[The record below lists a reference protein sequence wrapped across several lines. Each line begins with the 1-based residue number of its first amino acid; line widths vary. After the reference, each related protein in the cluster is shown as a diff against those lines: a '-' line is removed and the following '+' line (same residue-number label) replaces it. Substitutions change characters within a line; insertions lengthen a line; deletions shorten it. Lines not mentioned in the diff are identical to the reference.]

1 MPCTSIE
8 MIAWLR
14 MPSDPDRYSALDIS
28 SAILRTCA
36 KILLLSTASHIERAA
51 APLPIYSSVLGPE
64 SNERAELVND

>member
-36 KILLLSTASHIERAA
+36 KILLLSTASHIEQAA